1 MRTLFI
7 SKGSGF
13 SSRSVLTGDP
23 YIGVDVVGLPSEV
36 AKRITFEEQ
45 VTDINIKKLQEV
57 VDKGDCLT
65 YRDGETTYAITV
77 GSKGYTTLKVG
88 QTISRRI
95 VDGDVVFLNRP
106 PSTHK
111 HSLQAFKVYIHD
123 DHTVKINPLICSP
136 FAADFDGDCVHIYYP
151 QSLAAKAE
159 ALELFSVEKQLTN
172 SHNGKVNLQLSND
185 SLLALKHM
193 SSRTMLSKESAN
205 QLAMLLALSLPS
217 PAVVKSKPYWTIS
230 QILQSALPAELTCEG
245 DRFLVKDST
254 IVKLDLAKASVQ
266 ASFSD
271 LVSSINRV
279 KGPGDAL
286 QFLNALQPLLMEF
299 LLMDGFSVSL

>member
-1 MRTLFI
+1 M
-7 SKGSGF
+7 
-13 SSRSVLTGDP
+13 
-23 YIGVDVVGLPSEV
+23 
-36 AKRITFEEQ
+36 
-45 VTDINIKKLQEV
+45 
-57 VDKGDCLT
+57 
-65 YRDGETTYAITV
+65 
-77 GSKGYTTLKVG
+77 
-88 QTISRRI
+88 
-95 VDGDVVFLNRP
+95 
-106 PSTHK
+106 
-111 HSLQAFKVYIHD
+111 
-123 DHTVKINPLICSP
+123 
-136 FAADFDGDCVHIYYP
+136 HIYYP

-193 SSRTMLSKESAN
+193 SIRTILSKESAN
-205 QLAMLLALSLPS
+205 QLAILLSLSLPA

-230 QILQSALPAELTCEG
+230 QVLQSALPAELTCEG

-254 IVKLDLAKASVQ
+254 VVKLDLAKESVQ

-271 LVSSINRV
+271 LVSSVLGV

-299 LLMDGFSVSL
+299 LLLH